1 MKLLL
6 CSQTLNNDSLRNA
19 LRSMLDKPTAQCN
32 FVYIPTAANPDRN
45 NPWLVQD
52 MYEVKELGW
61 KNFSMLDLAVVAG
74 WPKDLWWQT
83 IEDAD
88 VIMVGGGNSG
98 YLSYWMYESGLA
110 QKLPELLKS
119 KVYVGSSAGSM
130 FTTPSQASSSGGLKN
145 APTYDFP
152 LDDAEVPK
160 GQIHRQTLNLVPF
173 LFRPHWHAP
182 TAPNITEE
190 VIQKAAND
198 LNMPIYLVD
207 DQTAIKVTD
216 DQVEVISEGQ
226 WRLLRPITT
235 E

>member
-6 CSQTLNNDSLRNA
+6 CSQTFTNDSLRNA
-19 LRSMLDKPTAQCN
+19 LRRLLDKPTTQSN
-32 FVYIPTAANPDRN
+32 FVYIPTAANTVRSN
-45 NPWLVQD
+45 HWMVRD
-52 MYEVKELGW
+52 MYEAERLGW
-61 KNFSMLDLAVVAG
+61 KSFNVVDLAVTAH

-110 QKLPELLKS
+110 QKLPELLKT

-145 APTYDFP
+145 APSYEFP
-152 LDDAEVPK
+152 LDDPEVPK
-160 GQIHRQTLNLVPF
+160 GQIRRQTLNLVPF

-182 TAPNITEE
+182 TAPDITEE
-190 VIQKAAND
+190 ITQKAAND
-198 LNMPIYLVD
+198 LKLPIYLVD
-207 DQTAIKVTD
+207 DQTAIKVMGEH
-216 DQVEVISEGQ
+216 VEVISEGE
-226 WRLLRPITT
+226 WRLLTPQ
-235 E
+235 